1 MKLKTFLYS
10 STLTLLLTA
19 NVYAGVSVATPS
31 PTLSQVAQS
40 MSYNS
45 STNNNVPISQTA
57 GQTST
62 IIDSEKLQADLV
74 VAAEDAGLEIDTAAL
89 KLISSNSSDDTLG
102 GASAIAQIE
111 SNLEQVY
118 GDDKKPTMD
127 ANTMVFQDAD
137 WKDLTKKTAS
147 AITGQNYSSENKFFN
162 NCSGCQQGRTATY
175 INIAKGEISAK
186 IWIRSKVRTDDPTSD
201 GTLRT
206 AEYFSGVAGLTTFP
220 IAGYVDATMG
230 VDGSTDGGTFTEG
243 QPASLVNNAT
253 TLAKP
258 FEEGEATGITREML
272 MDKFNNGFSGAE
284 DNVFIVAKGISD
296 GAALSGIIAIEGA
309 SCADACNE
317 AQFVASVERW
327 EQQSTLVGQMW
338 DGTTQEI
345 ED

>member
-19 NVYAGVSVATPS
+19 NVYAEVSVATPS

-102 GASAIAQIE
+102 GTSAIAQIE

-137 WKDLTKKTAS
+137 WKDLTKKTTS

>member
-102 GASAIAQIE
+102 GTSAIAQIE

-137 WKDLTKKTAS
+137 WKDLTKKTTS

-338 DGTTQEI
+338 DGTTKEI

>member
-40 MSYNS
+40 MSYCS
-45 STNNNVPISQTA
+45 STNNNVPVSQTA

-62 IIDSEKLQADLV
+62 IIDREKLQADLV
-74 VAAEDAGLEIDTAAL
+74 AAAEDAGLEIDTAAL
-89 KLISSNSSDDTLG
+89 KLINSSDDILG
-102 GASAIAQIE
+102 GTTAITQIE
-111 SNLEQVY
+111 SNLVEVF

-127 ANTMVFQDAD
+127 ANTMVFKDAD
-137 WKDLTKKTAS
+137 WKDLTKKTTS

-162 NCSGCQQGRTATY
+162 NCSGCQQGRSATF
-175 INIAKGEISAK
+175 INLAKGEISAK
-186 IWIRSKVRTDDPTSD
+186 IWIRSKVRTDDPTSE

-206 AEYFSGVAGLTTFP
+206 AEHFSGVAGLTTFP

-243 QPASLVNNAT
+243 QPASLVNSST

-258 FEEGEATGITREML
+258 YEEGESGGITRENL
-272 MDKFNNGFSGAE
+272 MDKFNNGFADAE

-327 EQQSTLVGQMW
+327 EQQSTLVGEKW
-338 DGTTQEI
+338 DGTTLEI
-345 ED
+345 D